1 MPIRSA
7 LEHVRHDLKRIRAK
21 GSFTRNAFTA
31 FGGYSVVLMS
41 QLVFTPIIARV
52 YGPEAYGIYGL
63 FVALVTNLSS
73 FTDLGYSM
81 AYVLPREHDR
91 FMHLFRLNF
100 SLLILLCL
108 LSFIP
113 ALLHT
118 RLYALVPSWA
128 PLGPYILLV
137 PLGLF
142 GYGMST
148 FFTQW
153 LTRERAF
160 KASTII
166 GTSASVSLRI
176 FNLAYGLLRKGA
188 THGLVLGEVVVN
200 ILATVVYWSTMT
212 RFGIKGLFKDWSWR
226 VVREVAVEFKRYPF
240 FIFPEKWVTLVG
252 MQLPVFLLIAD
263 PVVVGQFALTSSLLM
278 IPLRLLG
285 YSFSTV
291 YIQKAAETVDSDPLL
306 LGRITRGLY
315 ERLFWVGLAP
325 FTAMI
330 FFSDM
335 VFSFVLG
342 DSWHDAGVI
351 AAYMS
356 LFFFFRLM
364 SEPMVTLFYAQR
376 REHRMLI
383 FQSLLT
389 VARLAVMLPLV
400 HWGFGSGTAILGFAV
415 VSALAYLVL
424 GYMLL
429 HAAGEHAARLTMRSL
444 LFTVLACGLFALARF
459 AVVGSWWPAL

>member
-1 MPIRSA
+1 MPIRRA
-7 LEHVRHDLKRIRAK
+7 LEQVRHDLKRIRTK
-21 GSFTRNAFTA
+21 DSFTRNAFTV
-31 FGGYSVVLMS
+31 FGGNSVVLLS
-41 QLVFTPIIARV
+41 QLLLTPLIARI

-63 FVALVTNLSS
+63 FMALVLNLAS
-73 FTDLGYSM
+73 FADLGYSM
-81 AYVLPREHDR
+81 AYVLPKEHDR

-100 SLLILLCL
+100 SLLILLVL
-108 LSFIP
+108 LTIIP

-118 RLYALVPSWA
+118 RLYALVPGWA
-128 PLGPYILLV
+128 PLGASILLV
-137 PLGLF
+137 PVSLF
-142 GYGMST
+142 GYSMAV

-160 KASTII
+160 KASVII
-166 GTSASVSLRI
+166 GSSTTVSLRL
-176 FNLAYGLLRKGA
+176 FNLGYGLLRKGSS
-188 THGLVLGEVVVN
+188 HGLIVGDVVVN
-200 ILATVVYWSTMT
+200 GLATVVYWVTM
-212 RFGIKGLFKDWSWR
+212 RRHGIKELFRGWSWR
-226 VVREVAVEFKRYPF
+226 HMRELAVEYKRYPML
-240 FIFPEKWVTLVG
+240 IFPEKWVTLLG

-263 PVVVGQFALTSSLLM
+263 PVVVGQFALSGSLLM

-291 YIQKAAETVDSDPLL
+291 FIQKAAETVDTDPAL

-315 ERLFWVGLAP
+315 ERLFWVGLVP
-325 FTAMI
+325 FTAMV
-330 FFSDM
+330 FFSDV

-342 DSWHDAGVI
+342 EAWHDAGVI
-351 AAYMS
+351 TAYMG

-376 REHRMLI
+376 REHLMLI

-389 VARLAVMLPLV
+389 VARLAVMLPLL
-400 HWGFGSGTAILGFAV
+400 HLGYGSGMAILGFSV

-429 HAAGEHAARLTMRSL
+429 HAATERAARLTLRSL
-444 LFTVLACGLFALARF
+444 LITTLACGLFALVRF
-459 AVVGSWWPAL
+459 AVLGNWWPTL